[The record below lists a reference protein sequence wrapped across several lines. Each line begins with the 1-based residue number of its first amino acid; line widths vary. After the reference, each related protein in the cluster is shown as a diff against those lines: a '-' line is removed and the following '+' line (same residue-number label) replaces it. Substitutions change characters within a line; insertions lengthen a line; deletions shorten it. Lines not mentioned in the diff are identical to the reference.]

1 MVTIF
6 CCQYL
11 GYNSLKFLYRTLFY
25 ELCMKKKNFDC
36 VVLIEEA
43 FDASAIS
50 SVEGMWYVIEQN
62 ISACILFW

>member
-1 MVTIF
+1 
-6 CCQYL
+6 
-11 GYNSLKFLYRTLFY
+11 
-25 ELCMKKKNFDC
+25 MKKKKKKFDC

-62 ISACILFW
+62 FSACILFWKISYN